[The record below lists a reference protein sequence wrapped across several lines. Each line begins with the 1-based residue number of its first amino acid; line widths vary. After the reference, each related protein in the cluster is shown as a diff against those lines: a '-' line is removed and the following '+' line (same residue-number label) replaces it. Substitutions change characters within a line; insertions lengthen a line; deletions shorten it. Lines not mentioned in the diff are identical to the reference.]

1 MSREERALVDTIDTT
16 TIMQIC
22 LVVKDAEATMRNFM
36 DLFGIEKGVL
46 KQIPPAEKSKTYYHG
61 KEITTSTKYYVFR
74 MGNIVFELTQPD
86 DSPSV
91 WKEVLDKNG
100 QGLCYLGIMVED
112 SAKVVSLLE
121 KKGNPRIHHGGTP
134 ESNYSIVDTR
144 ESLGFLMN
152 VKMQK

>member
-1 MSREERALVDTIDTT
+1 LEKIGTT

-61 KEITTSTKYYVFR
+61 KEITTATKYYVFR
-74 MGNIVFELTQPD
+74 MGDIVFELTQPD

-100 QGLCYLGIMVED
+100 QGLCYLGVMVED
-112 SAKVVSLLE
+112 STKVVDFLA

-152 VKMQK
+152 VKMQKQ

>member
-1 MSREERALVDTIDTT
+1 MDKIDNT

-36 DLFGIEKGVL
+36 DLFGIEKGTL
-46 KQIPPAEKSKTYYHG
+46 KQIPPAEKSKTWYRG
-61 KEITTSTKYYVFR
+61 KEINTTTKYYVFK

-91 WKEVLDKNG
+91 WREVLEEKG
-100 QGLCYLGIMVED
+100 VGLCYLGVMVED
-112 SAKVVSLLE
+112 SAKVVSFLE
-121 KKGNPRIHHGGTP
+121 QKGNPCIHHGGTP

>member
-1 MSREERALVDTIDTT
+1 LEKIGTT

-74 MGNIVFELTQPD
+74 MGDIVFELTQPD

-91 WKEVLDKNG
+91 WKEVLDQKG
-100 QGLCYLGIMVED
+100 PGLCYLGVMVED
-112 SAKVVSLLE
+112 STKVVDFLAQ
-121 KKGNPRIHHGGTP
+121 KGNPRIHHGGTP

-152 VKMQK
+152 VKMQKQQ

>member
-1 MSREERALVDTIDTT
+1 LEKIGTT

-36 DLFGIEKGVL
+36 DLFGIEKGIL
-46 KQIPPAEKSKTYYHG
+46 KQIPPAEKSKTYYHE
-61 KEITTSTKYYVFR
+61 KEISTSTKYYVFR
-74 MGNIVFELTQPD
+74 MGDIVFELTEPD
-86 DSPSV
+86 DSPSA

-100 QGLCYLGIMVED
+100 PGLCYLGVMVED
-112 SAKVVSLLE
+112 SEKVVDFLAQ
-121 KKGNPRIHHGGTP
+121 KGNPRIHHGGTP

-152 VKMQK
+152 VKMQKQK